1 MLICVRVFMSLRKFL
16 IENQLGLAAICV
28 MSLYLLSWPIRDVKE
43 TKEPDKSKAIG
54 SRDMGKREEKENVEW
69 KEGDSSVAA
78 AQLQRQC
85 KRTSFI
91 FALFASILCF
101 FALLCLCSILLLSVS
116 FFLPFSYI
124 SFFNF
129 RCRCSWTMA
138 EIIASLICAALPS
151 FVSRRRRRCCHC
163 SFSLSFPSPPPSLLS
178 FVMKHFWKLHK
189 FFYIWTFSLG

>member
-101 FALLCLCSILLLSVS
+101 FALLCLCPILLLSLSPS
-116 FFLPFSYI
+116 FFPSLIFPFSTFAAVAVEQWQKLLLRLFALRFPHL
-124 SFFNF
+124 S
-129 RCRCSWTMA
+129 A
-138 EIIASLICAALPS
+138 DADDDVVIAPS
-151 FVSRRRRRCCHC
+151 P
-163 SFSLSFPSPPPSLLS
+163 SLSLLHLLLCSPLLWNIS
-178 FVMKHFWKLHK
+178 ENCTN
-189 FFYIWTFSLG
+189 FFTFELFH